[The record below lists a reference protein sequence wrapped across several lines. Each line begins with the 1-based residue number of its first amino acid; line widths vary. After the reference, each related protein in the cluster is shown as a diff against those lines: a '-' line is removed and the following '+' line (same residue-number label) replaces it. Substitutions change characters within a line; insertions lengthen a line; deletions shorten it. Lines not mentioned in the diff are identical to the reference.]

1 MLCWKFFTF
10 GNIYV
15 QRPLFSTSKFL
26 CFNDLTF
33 LVIQKQE
40 ISSSSIAVRRPSVNP
55 DTCQSR
61 RITYVSTNMHST
73 RALQPVHQNGMQ
85 PSLKFHI
92 PPVPFLL
99 HVSATTRFEDM
110 WSVQWINLAM
120 CTCCTK
126 RRMPVPLQDIIRRES
141 LRDHSL
147 GHRPLW
153 PLTFQLRQQYAER
166 QCWDSSSPQYVGHRD
181 LCVALFSSSSC
192 VVEKQWCHSAV
203 QPCCRSLKASPFDF
217 DWNALSS
224 VLWRWP
230 RSVCGFPARTGRWH
244 QSFSGYW
251 CTMKSIILK
260 YSLHFCFFLH
270 GHTWLVGDS

>member
-1 MLCWKFFTF
+1 
-10 GNIYV
+10 
-15 QRPLFSTSKFL
+15 
-26 CFNDLTF
+26 
-33 LVIQKQE
+33 
-40 ISSSSIAVRRPSVNP
+40 
-55 DTCQSR
+55 
-61 RITYVSTNMHST
+61 MHST

-110 WSVQWINLAM
+110 WSVQWIDLAM
-120 CTCCTK
+120 CACCTK

-203 QPCCRSLKASPFDF
+203 QPWCRSLKASPFDF